1 MKQPFFSSIF
11 SVSSHHPFALP
22 GKYKNVFP
30 KGDIPILQSMAYTD
44 MALRKFFDN
53 AKTKPWFKN
62 TLFVF
67 TADHATVSN
76 LPQYQTGIGNP
87 VSYTHLDVYKRQLQ
101 YLTIYKKSLAAIFT
115 WHCC

>member
-1 MKQPFFSSIF
+1 MCIRDS
-11 SVSSHHPFALP
+11 
-22 GKYKNVFP
+22 KNVFP

-76 LPQYQTGIGNP
+76 LPQYQTGIGNLAIP
-87 VSYTHLDVYKRQLQ
+87 FLFYMPNGLLPARTDSAIIQQTDIMPSVLGL
-101 YLTIYKKSLAAIFT
+101 SLI
-115 WHCC
+115 HI